1 MRYSSG
7 STIHVIKVV
16 LTLTGVCASAAAQNE
31 TARFDELKAQ
41 YKLVKVG
48 LMGGNKAREDPTALV
63 VQKEGIFGVGVHG
76 TANPT
81 ATYVDGMLRSP
92 GKTSGLLSL
101 SDHSRTHWFQVNEKV
116 YPSKFEINLKA
127 DRITV
132 FVVTSDYAFKGGVHF
147 QFPRGTLATADI
159 AQIQAMIGQVLAFDN
174 GGNNSQ
180 QAQDQAPPAQDA
192 GVNQPPAAQEQA
204 PQPQAPPQTIR
215 LGQTPGE
222 VLAIL
227 GQPQKIANLDSKMIY
242 VYKDL
247 KVTFVDGKV
256 SDVQ

>member
-1 MRYSSG
+1 MRCWSG
-7 STIHVIKVV
+7 AIIQVTEAALALVAV
-16 LTLTGVCASAAAQNE
+16 GGSAAAQNE
-31 TARFDELKAQ
+31 TARFDQLKAQ

-48 LMGGNKAREDPTALV
+48 LLGGNKAREDPTALV
-63 VQKEGIFGVGVHG
+63 VLKEGIFGVGVHG
-76 TANPT
+76 TSNPT
-81 ATYVDGMLRSP
+81 ATYVDGVLRSP
-92 GKTSGLLSL
+92 GKTSGILAL

-159 AQIQAMIGQVLAFDN
+159 AQIEEVIGQVLAFDN

-180 QAQDQAPPAQDA
+180 QAQDQVAPAQDA
-192 GVNQPPAAQEQA
+192 GANQPPAQAQAPPAQPQTS

-227 GQPQKIANLDSKMIY
+227 GQPQKIANLESKMIY
-242 VYKDL
+242 VL
-247 KVTFVDGKV
+247 SGP
-256 SDVQ
+256 

>member
-1 MRYSSG
+1 MQMAQAVLALVAICG
-7 STIHVIKVV
+7 S
-16 LTLTGVCASAAAQNE
+16 ASAQNE
-31 TARFDELKAQ
+31 TARFDQLKAQ

-48 LMGGNKAREDPTALV
+48 LMGGNKSRENPTTLV

-76 TANPT
+76 TSNPT
-81 ATYVDGMLRSP
+81 ATYVDGVMRSP

-132 FVVTSDYAFKGGVHF
+132 FVVSSDYAYKGGVHF
-147 QFPRGTLATADI
+147 QYPRGTLATGDI
-159 AQIQAMIGQVLAFDN
+159 AAIQDMISQVLALDN
-174 GGNNSQ
+174 DGNNSQ
-180 QAQDQAPPAQDA
+180 QAQGQASQVQDA
-192 GVNQPPAAQEQA
+192 GANQPAQSQA
-204 PQPQAPPQTIR
+204 PATRSQTPPSEAPPRTIR

-222 VLAIL
+222 VMAIL
-227 GQPQKIANLDSKMIY
+227 GQPQKIANLETKMIY
-242 VYKDL
+242 VYPDL

-256 SDVQ
+256 SDV